1 MVSLSVIIPIY
12 NVSTYIER
20 CAHSLMQQSMTEGI
34 EFLFI
39 NDCTLD
45 DSMLKLEKVI
55 CGYPHRRDQVRII
68 EMERNSGQAAV
79 RTRGIKE
86 ARGEY
91 IIHCDSDDWVEP
103 VMYDSLIKKVIE
115 TDADIVSSAAY
126 VHRKDGVSIQKEPYE
141 EVTGQTIMRN
151 LWQTP
156 CLSVALWNKVVRRS
170 IFMDNQIFPF
180 EGINVGEDSGLMLR
194 VFYHAK
200 KIICLDNAF
209 YHYDLTRETSISH
222 RKKEERW
229 QDAKRVITL
238 VDEYYQKK
246 TDYKDFLLGLS
257 FLKFQFKTDFIFDK
271 GNLREW
277 KNTFPEVNHD
287 ILKFRLLP
295 LKTRLVYLYYC
306 YA

>member
-1 MVSLSVIIPIY
+1 MTLSVIIPIY
-12 NVSTYIER
+12 NVSAYIER
-20 CAHSLMQQSMTEGI
+20 CVRSLMLQTLTEGI
-34 EFLFI
+34 EYLFI
-39 NDCTLD
+39 NDCTPD
-45 DSMLKLEKVI
+45 DSMQKLQQVLNE
-55 CGYPHRRDQVRII
+55 YPHRRDQVRII

-103 VMYDSLIKKVIE
+103 LMYDSLIKKAIE

-126 VHRKDGVSIQKEPYE
+126 VHRKEGVSIQKEPYD
-141 EVTGQTIMRN
+141 EVSGQTVMRN
-151 LWQTP
+151 LWQKP

-246 TDYKDFLLGLS
+246 PDYKDFLLGLS

-277 KNTFPEVNHD
+277 KNSFPEVNHD